1 MIYSFANDYSEGA
14 HPRILEAM
22 MNTNLRQNPG
32 YGLDGHC
39 EKAAALI
46 RAECRQPGLD
56 VHFIPGGTQTNLLA
70 IAKALQPHEAVISAD
85 TGHINC
91 HETGAVE
98 ATGHKILT
106 IPSTDG
112 KLTRDGVAEVI
123 RTHSAEYSV
132 LPKMVYISNTTEL
145 GTQYTKQELE
155 DLSRL
160 CRQYG
165 LFLFLDGARLAS
177 ALTSPANDL
186 TLEDLAQ
193 LTDLFYI
200 GGTKNGALFGEALV
214 ISNPELK
221 SCFRF
226 HLKQRGAMLAKGWL
240 LGLQFETL
248 FTDGLYYELGRH
260 ANEMAAIL
268 RKGFEDCKI
277 PFFSSSCS
285 NQVFPIVT
293 EQLANQLAKDYKFE
307 TERCFED
314 GTTAIRFVTSW
325 ATPEKAVRNFLE
337 YLKAEMPGNTAV

>member
-22 MNTNLRQNPG
+22 MNTNLQQNPG
-32 YGLDGHC
+32 YGLDEHC
-39 EKAAALI
+39 RKAAGLI
-46 RAECRQPGLD
+46 RAECGQPDLD

-70 IAKALQPHEAVISAD
+70 IAKALRPHEAVISAD

-106 IPSTDG
+106 IPSADG
-112 KLTRDGVAEVI
+112 KLTRDAVSEMI
-123 RTHSAEYSV
+123 HTHSAEYSV

-145 GTQYTKQELE
+145 GTQYSKQELE
-155 DLSRL
+155 DLNHL
-160 CRQYG
+160 CRLHG
-165 LFLFLDGARLAS
+165 LYLFLDGARLAS
-177 ALTSPANDL
+177 ALTSVANDL
-186 TLEDLAQ
+186 TLSDLAR

-221 SCFRF
+221 TCFRF

-248 FTDGLYYELGRH
+248 FTDGLYYELGRR
-260 ANEMAAIL
+260 ANELAAIL
-268 RKGFEDCKI
+268 RKGFEECGI
-277 PFFSSSCS
+277 SFLSPSCS
-285 NQVFPIVT
+285 NQVFPIVAD
-293 EQLANQLAKDYKFE
+293 ELADRLAAEYKFE
-307 TERCFED
+307 TERRLGD

-325 ATPEKAVRNFLE
+325 ATPEQAVRDFIQ
-337 YLKAEMPGNTAV
+337 YLKAQMPGSAAD

>member
-22 MNTNLRQNPG
+22 MRTNLQQNPG
-32 YGLDGHC
+32 YGLDVHC
-39 EKAAALI
+39 EKAADLI
-46 RAECRQPGLD
+46 RKECGRKDLD

-70 IAKALQPHEAVISAD
+70 IAKALRPHEAVISAD

-106 IPSTDG
+106 IPSADG
-112 KLTRDGVAEVI
+112 KITREAAADMI
-123 RTHSAEYSV
+123 RAHHAEYTV
-132 LPKMVYISNTTEL
+132 LPKMIYISNTTEL
-145 GTQYTKQELE
+145 GTQYSKEELE
-155 DLSRL
+155 NLSHL
-160 CRQYG
+160 CRQNG
-165 LFLFLDGARLAS
+165 LYLFLDGARLAS
-177 ALTSPANDL
+177 ALTSPDNDL
-186 TLEDLAQ
+186 TLEDLAR

-221 SCFRF
+221 TCFRF

-277 PFFSSSCS
+277 PFLSASCS

-293 EQLANQLAKDYKFE
+293 EKLAERLAADYKFE
-307 TERCFED
+307 TERCFGD

-325 ATPEKAVRNFLE
+325 ATPEVAVKKFVETLKE
-337 YLKAEMPGNTAV
+337 YTA

>member
-22 MNTNLRQNPG
+22 MNTNLQQNPG

-39 EKAAALI
+39 EKAADLI
-46 RAECRQPGLD
+46 RRECGREDLD

-70 IAKALQPHEAVISAD
+70 IAKALRPHEAVISAD

-106 IPSTDG
+106 VPDEDG
-112 KLTRDGVAEVI
+112 KVTRAAAAELI
-123 RTHSAEYSV
+123 RAHSAEYSV
-132 LPKMVYISNTTEL
+132 LPKMLYISNTTEL
-145 GTQYTKQELE
+145 GTQYSKEELE
-155 DLSRL
+155 ELSHL
-160 CRQYG
+160 CHQNG
-165 LFLFLDGARLAS
+165 LYLFLDGARLAS
-177 ALTSPANDL
+177 ALTSQANDL
-186 TLEDLAQ
+186 TLSDLAR

-200 GGTKNGALFGEALV
+200 GGTKNGAIFGEALV

-221 SCFRF
+221 TCFRF
-226 HLKQRGAMLAKGWL
+226 QLKQRGAMLAKGWI

-268 RKGFEDCKI
+268 REGFEDCNI
-277 PFFSSSCS
+277 SFLSGSCS

-293 EQLANQLAKDYKFE
+293 EELAARLAKDYKFE
-307 TERCFED
+307 TERCFDD

-325 ATPEKAVRNFLE
+325 ATPEKAVRQFVETLKE
-337 YLKAEMPGNTAV
+337 YTA